1 MRNKLII
8 LLFIILL
15 LAFSV
20 SAIKVYETE
29 CYDDGSIKLT
39 LKANSEKDAYTKDM
53 IILADEKR
61 VKGSWDN
68 TKLTLRETN
77 SKYATF
83 TGLENQLIEK
93 KSYAI
98 KISYKER
105 LGEAVEDA
113 ELSFD
118 LECPGLLFTC
128 EKLGI
133 KIKDCVTSKTG
144 KFSANLDIY
153 GLEQSKEGEMDPLK
167 VIDYVLET
175 QILYK
180 DISNHVSKKGS
191 LPKGATITKTADNQ
205 YLIEANFGKYTTNHV
220 ETMWTGFNNNL
231 VRPCDP
237 TKYPSIILSYK
248 QGCEYKETEE
258 DVITWQKEQE
268 EKQNL
273 ITGSLPEIKKPVEEL
288 KKSLAEEIYGLE
300 LRRTEI
306 ETKLNELY
314 KQREEQ
320 SPEEEKEEEKP
331 TGYSIKES
339 GSSNKKTQLKIMLVS
354 LLAVIL
360 IGGSL
365 LAYLYKRGYFY

>member
-8 LLFIILL
+8 LPVIILL

-20 SAIKVYETE
+20 SAIKVHESG
-29 CYDDGSIKLT
+29 CYDDGSLKIT

-53 IILADEKR
+53 TILADEKR

-68 TKLTLRETN
+68 TKLTLREPN
-77 SKYATF
+77 SKSATF
-83 TGLENQLIEK
+83 TGIENQLVEK
-93 KSYAI
+93 KVYSI

-113 ELSFD
+113 ELGFD

-144 KFSANLDIY
+144 KFTSNLDIY
-153 GLEQSKEGEMDPLK
+153 GLEQSKEGGMDPLK

-180 DISNHVSKKGS
+180 DIFDYVSKKGS
-191 LPKGATITKTADNQ
+191 LPKGATITKTAENQ
-205 YLIEANFGKYTTNHV
+205 YLIEANFDKYTTNHV
-220 ETMWTGFNNNL
+220 KTMWAGFNNNL

-237 TKYPSIILSYK
+237 AKYSNIILSYK

-258 DVITWQKEQE
+258 DIVTWQKEQE

-273 ITGSLPEIKKPVEEL
+273 ITGSLPEIKNPVEEL
-288 KKSLAEEIYGLE
+288 KKSLAEEIYELE
-300 LRRTEI
+300 LKRTEI
-306 ETKLNELY
+306 EAKLNELY
-314 KQREEQ
+314 EQREEQ
-320 SPEEEKEEEKP
+320 SQEEAEEEKP

-339 GSSNKKTQLKIMLVS
+339 DSSNKKTQLKIMLIS
-354 LLAVIL
+354 LSAVIL
-360 IGGSL
+360 IGGAL
-365 LAYLYKRGYFY
+365 LAYLYKEGYFY